1 MHNLYMTVLF
11 SFSFNDNL
19 IAISGPEKKI
29 TILDN
34 FRFRE
39 SDLSIKEAN
48 ESEITTVA
56 FTKNDK

>member
-1 MHNLYMTVLF
+1 MTVLF

-19 IAISGPEKKI
+19 IAISGPERKI